1 MVVINSSKK
10 IEAQVRGLVK
20 LHTMLPCLLLVLTAC
35 TKNNFKIER
44 QLTTDF
50 SQNHD
55 LDNNDN
61 FSPDDQ
67 WLVYDTRTEEGGIGA
82 NGKIEKVNV
91 ITGEKVVL
99 YELDDNAKFGPGVGA
114 ASYDPTEN
122 QVIFIHGLLNAS
134 AEYPYQQWRRTGVI
148 VADTAPGV
156 PIFMDARDTSYPYT
170 SGALRGGTHRHEWS
184 GDGQC
189 IGFTY
194 NDAILKKREDSTG
207 VNYNLRTIGVS
218 KKGRKV
224 IVNDTLEDE
233 NFSGEWFS
241 ALVVKVKPDP
251 KKGGDEIS
259 RAEGDSWV
267 GTTGYKKEN
276 GTRQR
281 ARAFIGTVRDKTG
294 KEVKEVFI
302 VDIPECISCVGE
314 EGPLEGTKTSFPSPP
329 AGTVQRRLTY
339 TAASKFPGCEGVVRS
354 AHDGSLLAFLA
365 YDDTKVKQV
374 FTIPPTG
381 GAPAQQTFHKTD
393 VQSGVRWQPNAYS
406 ICYVWNN
413 TIVRRKIGEK
423 AFDILTE
430 PSTKPPMNLVWSHDG
445 TKIAYNRTVTNFTGQ
460 SAKQLFVI
468 DL

>member
-1 MVVINSSKK
+1 M
-10 IEAQVRGLVK
+10 K
-20 LHTMLPCLLLVLTAC
+20 LSIPLFLSLVLAAC
-35 TKNNFKIER
+35 GRDKFKDER

-82 NGKIEKVNV
+82 NGKIEKVDV
-91 ITGEKVVL
+91 VTGETIVL
-99 YELDDNAKFGPGVGA
+99 YGLENNTSFGPGVGA
-114 ASYDPTEN
+114 ASYSHTEN
-122 QVIFIHGLLNAS
+122 QVVFIHGLLNAS
-134 AEYPYQQWRRTGVI
+134 ADYPYQQWRRSGVL
-148 VADTAPGV
+148 VADDAPGV
-156 PIFMDARDTSYPYT
+156 PIPMDARDISYPFT

-184 GDGQC
+184 GDGQW

-194 NDAILKKREDSTG
+194 NDALMKEREDSTG

-218 KKGRKV
+218 KKGRRV
-224 IVNDTLEDE
+224 IVNDTLNEE

-241 ALVVKVKPDP
+241 ALVVKVEPNP
-251 KKGGDEIS
+251 KNGSDEIS

-267 GTTGYKKEN
+267 GIAGYKKDD
-276 GTRQR
+276 GSKQR
-281 ARAFIGTVRDKTG
+281 ARAFIGTVTDKRG

-302 VDIPECISCVGE
+302 VDIPGCISCVGKD
-314 EGPLEGTKTSFPSPP
+314 GALEGTKTSFPSPP
-329 AGTVQRRLTY
+329 ADTFQRRLTH
-339 TAASKFPGCEGVVRS
+339 TAESEFSGCEGVVRS

-365 YDDTKVKQV
+365 FDAHNIKQV

-381 GAPAQQTFHKTD
+381 GTPVQQTFHATD
-393 VQSGVRWQPNAYS
+393 VQSGVRWHPNEHR

-413 TIVRRKIGEK
+413 AIVSRKIGEGEFEIWTK
-423 AFDILTE
+423 
-430 PSTKPPMNLVWSHDG
+430 PSQEPPMNLVWSHDG
-445 TKIAYNRTVTNFTGQ
+445 SKIAYNRTVKNGEGRA
-460 SAKQLFVI
+460 AKQIFII